1 MKRSTKTI
9 SVILIIFIIIAGV
22 IIARTMIGS
31 HFAKKFGIRPPSGI
45 IVTQVTNQNFSAYI
59 RLDVIDKHGVLSNIT
74 NIFSKNKVSIKRLIQ
89 NPIKKEKYSSIIII
103 THSSKDINL
112 SKTLKNLSAKKYINK
127 KPKIIRIE
135 NI

>member
-112 SKTLKNLSAKKYINK
+112 SKTLKNLSAKKYIIK

-135 NI
+135 KI